1 MMYKMRPFLE
11 KYQVDQTNIFTFMDD
26 LVVDVIKKML
36 IFISLSCK
44 KCFIKVKKK
53 KVWSLQNLENADFLG
68 WLILE
73 VIQNYF
79 STLFVKIFSW
89 ENVYFI
95 ENLNFYWLYS
105 ISGLAFVSPKVDFTN
120 GGFFLVWVM
129 WKDLS
134 AQPILLAYHFF
145 TTNISPVLAKES
157 RSQNIENSW
166 ETNTKGP
173 PQSLEK
179 PQTLW
184 AKTT

>member
-1 MMYKMRPFLE
+1 MLYKSE
-11 KYQVDQTNIFTFMDD
+11 EN
-26 LVVDVIKKML
+26 
-36 IFISLSCK
+36 
-44 KCFIKVKKK
+44 
-53 KVWSLQNLENADFLG
+53 KVWSLKNLENACFLG

-134 AQPILLAYHFF
+134 AQPTLLAYHFF
-145 TTNISPVLAKES
+145 YNQYQPSAGEWMREWFTY
-157 RSQNIENSW
+157 R
-166 ETNTKGP
+166 ETSHWKKCVIYLTRLGATGCPRVNWLGLFASAFKLNML
-173 PQSLEK
+173 S
-179 PQTLW
+179 
-184 AKTT
+184 